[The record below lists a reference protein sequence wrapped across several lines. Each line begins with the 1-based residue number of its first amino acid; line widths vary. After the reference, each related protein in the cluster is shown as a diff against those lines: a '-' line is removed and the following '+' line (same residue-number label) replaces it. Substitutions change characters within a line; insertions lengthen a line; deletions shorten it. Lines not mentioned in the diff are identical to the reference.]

1 MDSKNIIELE
11 KQYIMQTYGRFNLI
25 IDKGKGC
32 YLFDKDGN
40 RYLDLVGGLATASIG
55 YGNKEFAEALSEQ
68 AEKLVNATNLFYTE
82 QQAVLAEKLAKLSG
96 LKKSFFSNSGS
107 EANEVAIKLARKYT
121 KNTEIIST
129 EKAFH
134 GRTFGALTATWNKK
148 YKDYCRPLVPDF
160 KHVPYNDAEALEK
173 AVTGKTAAFIVEP
186 IQGESGIIVPDDDYL
201 KQVREICDKKNIL
214 FIADEIQTNMRTG
227 KFFAYQH
234 NKVLPDIAT
243 VAKGIAGGVPI
254 GITIAKKEVADAFE
268 KGEQGSTFGGNSLSC
283 AAANFVI
290 DLAMKNK
297 LIDNAKNMGD
307 YFFKRL
313 NDLDK
318 NSIKEARGK
327 GLMLGVELNKES
339 KKVVELCLKKKLLVN
354 KCTDSVIRFLPAL
367 IIKEKEID
375 EAIDILASVFEGAG

>member
-1 MDSKNIIELE
+1 M
-11 KQYIMQTYGRFNLI
+11 F
-25 IDKGKGC
+25 
-32 YLFDKDGN
+32 
-40 RYLDLVGGLATASIG
+40 
-55 YGNKEFAEALSEQ
+55 
-68 AEKLVNATNLFYTE
+68 
-82 QQAVLAEKLAKLSG
+82 
-96 LKKSFFSNSGS
+96 
-107 EANEVAIKLARKYT
+107 
-121 KNTEIIST
+121 
-129 EKAFH
+129 
-134 GRTFGALTATWNKK
+134 LTMML
-148 YKDYCRPLVPDF
+148 RL
-160 KHVPYNDAEALEK
+160 L
-173 AVTGKTAAFIVEP
+173 TGKTAAFIVEP

-375 EAIDILASVFEGAG
+375 EAIDILASVFEVAG